1 MTTIL
6 AFIVVLGVLVFVHE
20 LGHFLAAKWAG
31 IHVHRFSVGLGTPIK
46 ALTFTRGGT
55 EYSVSW
61 VPLGGYVKMASRE
74 EQGGSDSLE
83 GGAAS
88 LANVPPDAVFEA
100 KPIWKRI
107 IVILAGVVMNIL
119 FAWLLYAGLLLS
131 NGERVTPIRVVGAV
145 LPADSLP
152 EAARPIA
159 GLVPGDTIVAVA
171 GQPITFWEDI
181 GEAIMTAA
189 ADSVVIEVA
198 GKAPIVLHVHRDA
211 LEERVR
217 AATAFVPRLPELV
230 PVVGSVVG
238 GRPAAMAGMQVGD
251 TILAVDGIPTPVWSE
266 VVERISERP
275 EQAITVLV
283 ARGGGQV
290 TLQATTSRE
299 TLIDAEGNPREVGRL
314 GFGVQDPSI
323 RRPVGVLAAI
333 GGGWSQTVQAST
345 QVVRAV
351 RGLATGRVSTR
362 ELGGP
367 IQIGQMA
374 GETARMGGEAFL
386 LFMALISVNLAV
398 MNLLPIP
405 VLDGGQFLF
414 LIGEAV
420 VGRPL
425 SPKLRERFGMVGLAL
440 ILMLMVLAFSN
451 DIRRLL
457 GWM

>member
-1 MTTIL
+1 
-6 AFIVVLGVLVFVHE
+6 
-20 LGHFLAAKWAG
+20 
-31 IHVHRFSVGLGTPIK
+31 
-46 ALTFTRGGT
+46 
-55 EYSVSW
+55 
-61 VPLGGYVKMASRE
+61 
-74 EQGGSDSLE
+74 
-83 GGAAS
+83 
-88 LANVPPDAVFEA
+88 
-100 KPIWKRI
+100 
-107 IVILAGVVMNIL
+107 
-119 FAWLLYAGLLLS
+119 
-131 NGERVTPIRVVGAV
+131 
-145 LPADSLP
+145 
-152 EAARPIA
+152 
-159 GLVPGDTIVAVA
+159 
-171 GQPITFWEDI
+171 
-181 GEAIMTAA
+181 
-189 ADSVVIEVA
+189 
-198 GKAPIVLHVHRDA
+198 
-211 LEERVR
+211 
-217 AATAFVPRLPELV
+217 
-230 PVVGSVVG
+230 
-238 GRPAAMAGMQVGD
+238 MQVGD

>member
-1 MTTIL
+1 MTTFL
-6 AFIVVLGVLVFVHE
+6 AFIIVLGVLVFVHE

-31 IHVHRFSVGLGTPIK
+31 IHVHRFSVGLGAPIK
-46 ALTFTRGGT
+46 ALTFIRGGT

-61 VPLGGYVKMASRE
+61 IPLGGYVKMASRE
-74 EQGGSDSLE
+74 EQGGSDALE
-83 GGAAS
+83 GGTAS
-88 LANVPPDAVFEA
+88 LVDVPPDAVFEA
-100 KPIWKRI
+100 KPVWKRI
-107 IVILAGVVMNIL
+107 VVILAGVVMNIL
-119 FAWLLYAGLLLS
+119 FAWVVYAGLLWTT
-131 NGERVTPIRVVGAV
+131 GERVTPIRVVGAV

-152 EAARPIA
+152 LAVRPLA
-159 GLVPGDTIVAVA
+159 QLQPGDTIVAVA
-171 GQPITFWEDI
+171 GQPVEVWEDI
-181 GEAIMTAA
+181 GEAILTSAS
-189 ADSVVIEVA
+189 DTIRIEVA
-198 GKAPIVLHVHRDA
+198 GRPSIVMALHRDA

-217 AATAFVPRLPELV
+217 AATALIPRLPPLV
-230 PVVGSVVG
+230 PVVGAVTG
-238 GRPAAMAGMQVGD
+238 GRPAAAAGMAVGD
-251 TILAVDGIPTPVWSE
+251 TVLAVDGIPTPVWSE

-275 EQAITVLV
+275 GQEITVSLARAGTRVEIRVTTLV
-283 ARGGGQV
+283 
-290 TLQATTSRE
+290 E
-299 TLIDAEGNPREVGRL
+299 TVPDADGNPREVGRI
-314 GFGVQDPSI
+314 GFAVQDPSV
-323 RRPVGVLAAI
+323 RRPVGMGAALV
-333 GGGWSQTVQAST
+333 GGWGQTVQAST

-374 GETARMGGEAFL
+374 GETARLGGEAFL

-414 LIGEAV
+414 LVGEAIT
-420 VGRPL
+420 GRPL
-425 SPKLRERFGMVGLAL
+425 SAKLRERFSMVGLAL

>member
-31 IHVHRFSVGLGTPIK
+31 IHVHRFSVGLGAPIK

-61 VPLGGYVKMASRE
+61 IPLGGYVKMASRE
-74 EQGGSDSLE
+74 EQGGSEALE

-88 LANVPPDAVFEA
+88 VADVPPDAVFEA
-100 KPIWKRI
+100 KPIWKRMV
-107 IVILAGVVMNIL
+107 VILAGVVMNIL
-119 FAWLLYAGLLLS
+119 FAWLIYAGLLVS

-145 LPADSLP
+145 APADSLP
-152 EAARPIA
+152 LAVRPLAR
-159 GLVPGDTIVAVA
+159 LQPGDTILTVA
-171 GQPITFWEDI
+171 GKPVQFWEEITEGILNASSDTI
-181 GEAIMTAA
+181 
-189 ADSVVIEVA
+189 VIEVV
-198 GKAPIVLHVHRDA
+198 GKAPIVLALHRDA

-217 AATAFVPRLPELV
+217 AITAMVPQLPPLT
-230 PVVGSVVG
+230 PVVGAVTP
-238 GRPAAMAGMQVGD
+238 GRPAAAAGMEVGD
-251 TILAVDGIPTPVWSE
+251 TVLAVDGIPTPVWTE
-266 VVERISERP
+266 VVARISERP
-275 EQAITVLV
+275 GQPITVTLARAGTRVELAVTTLV
-283 ARGGGQV
+283 EMAPDSTG
-290 TLQATTSRE
+290 T
-299 TLIDAEGNPREVGRL
+299 PREVGRI
-314 GFGVQDPSI
+314 GFAVEDPSV
-323 RRPVGVLAAI
+323 RRPVGLIAAVA
-333 GGGWSQTVQAST
+333 GGWNQTVQAST

-374 GETARMGGEAFL
+374 GETARLGGEAFL

-414 LIGEAV
+414 LLGEAV

-425 SPKLRERFGMVGLAL
+425 SAKLRERFSMVGLAL

-457 GWM
+457 GWL

>member
-1 MTTIL
+1 MTTLL
-6 AFIVVLGVLVFVHE
+6 AFLVVLGVLIFVHE

-31 IHVHRFSVGLGTPIK
+31 IHVHRFSIGLGAPIR
-46 ALTFTRGGT
+46 ALSVTRGGT

-61 VPLGGYVKMASRE
+61 IPLGGYVKMASRE

-88 LANVPPDAVFEA
+88 LEGVPPDAVFEA
-100 KPIWKRI
+100 KPVWKRV
-107 IVILAGVVMNIL
+107 IVILAGVTMNIL
-119 FAWLLYAGLLLS
+119 FAWLVYAGLLLA
-131 NGERVTPIRVVGAV
+131 NGERVTPITVVGAV

-152 EAARPIA
+152 VEVRAIASLQPGDSIIAVGGRPVTVWEDIA
-159 GLVPGDTIVAVA
+159 QALLTSSGDTIA
-171 GQPITFWEDI
+171 
-181 GEAIMTAA
+181 
-189 ADSVVIEVA
+189 IEVA
-198 GKAPIVLHVHRDA
+198 GRRPVLLPVHRDA
-211 LEERVR
+211 LDQRVR
-217 AATAFVPRLPELV
+217 AATAIAPQLPPLA

-238 GRPAAMAGMQVGD
+238 GRPAARAGMAVGD
-251 TILAVDGIPTPVWSE
+251 TIIAVDGTPTPVWSD
-266 VVERISERP
+266 VVARISERP
-275 EQAITVLV
+275 GQAILV
-283 ARGGGQV
+283 EVGRVGGRV
-290 TLQATTSRE
+290 ALQATTTRE
-299 TLIDAEGNPREVGRL
+299 TVVDADGTEREVGRL
-314 GFGVQDPSI
+314 GFGVRDPSV

-333 GGGWSQTVQAST
+333 GGGWSQTVLAST

-351 RGLATGRVSTR
+351 RGLLTGRVRAR

-420 VGRPL
+420 TRRPL
-425 SPKLRERFGMVGLAL
+425 SPRLRERLSTVGLVL

-457 GWM
+457 GWL